1 MSPEAWSSLLQAPGQ
16 RQPPMA
22 ERQMAGAVR
31 AALGADHPAVG
42 MADVAT
48 GLWSRA
54 LRFDATEPAWPDR
67 DRVVV
72 SAGHASALLYAML
85 HLTGYPGMEADVLR
99 RVGQLDCALG
109 PQAELGAH
117 PGIEA
122 TVGPP
127 GQGLA
132 MAVGLALAERMMAA
146 RFGRSLVDHRTWV
159 LACHADLMQGVS
171 HEAACLA
178 GQLRLERLVVLLD
191 DGAGAGDD
199 EALKRFAAA
208 GWATKRVDGRDL
220 AAIAGALSAAVRS
233 KKPVLLAFRT
243 GASAIDGPSE
253 RFDDADALW
262 QRAGTRGLTVRRA
275 WRRRLVNHPLRA
287 AFERMMAGRLPEAW
301 DEATGAL
308 KAELLHGSPSPSA
321 LQACERAITALA
333 GSIPELV
340 GDSSDCLAPSGAA
353 IGPGNYGGRFVHYAA
368 REHAMAACMNGM
380 ALHGGPLPFGSARFA
395 ATDAM
400 RPALRMAALMRRRVV
415 YVLTHDSIGAGEH
428 GAAHQPVEHLASLRA
443 MPGLLLFRP
452 ADAIETV
459 ESLEVAVRRADGPN
473 LLVLPDQ
480 EVAPVRMSAGRNRCA
495 RGAYVIA
502 EPDGPRRAT
511 LIASGSEVAVAVEA
525 RRLLQEAGFEAAVVS
540 LVCWELFAAQDEAY
554 RAHTLG
560 ACLRVGVEAACGF
573 GWERW
578 LGADGIFVGMTGFG
592 ASAPG
597 DALYQH
603 FGITPEAIASAV
615 RRRLNLT

>member
-1 MSPEAWSSLLQAPGQ
+1 
-16 RQPPMA
+16 
-22 ERQMAGAVR
+22 MAGAVR
-31 AALGADHPAVG
+31 AVLGADHPAG
-42 MADVAT
+42 AMAEVAT

-54 LRFDATEPAWPDR
+54 LRFDASEPAWPDR

-85 HLTGYPGMEADVLR
+85 HLTGYPGIGADVLQQ
-99 RVGQLDCALG
+99 VGQLDCALG

-122 TVGPP
+122 TVGAP

-132 MAVGLALAERMMAA
+132 MAVGMALAERMMTA

-159 LACHADLMQGVS
+159 LACHADLTQGVS

-191 DGAGAGDD
+191 DGSGCEDD
-199 EALKRFAAA
+199 DALKRFAAA
-208 GWATKRVDGRDL
+208 GWATKRVNGHDL
-220 AAIAGALSAAVRS
+220 AAVAAALSAAVRS

-243 GASAIDGPSE
+243 EASGSHHPSE
-253 RFDDADALW
+253 RPDGADALW
-262 QRAGTRGLTVRRA
+262 RKAGMRGLSVRRA
-275 WRRRLVNHPLRA
+275 WRRRLANHPLRA

-301 DEATGAL
+301 GEATSAL
-308 KAELLHGSPSPSA
+308 KAELLQGLPFPSA
-321 LQACERAITALA
+321 LQGCERVVAVLA

-340 GDSSDCLAPSGAA
+340 GNSSVCLAPSGAA

-380 ALHGGPLPFGSARFA
+380 ALHGGPLPFGSARLA

-415 YVLTHDSIGAGEH
+415 HILTHDSIGAGEH

-443 MPGLLLFRP
+443 MPGLMLFRP

-459 ESLEVAVRRADGPN
+459 ESLEVAVRRAEGPN
-473 LLVLPDQ
+473 LLVLPEQD
-480 EVAPVRMSAGRNRCA
+480 VAPVRTTAGRNRCA
-495 RGAYVIA
+495 RGGYVVTEA
-502 EPDGPRRAT
+502 DGPRRVT
-511 LIASGSEVAVAVEA
+511 LIASGSEVAVAIEA
-525 RRLLQEAGFEAAVVS
+525 RRLLQEAGLGAAVVS
-540 LVCWELFAAQDEAY
+540 LVCWELFAMQDEAY
-554 RAHTLG
+554 RADTLG
-560 ACLRVGVEAACGF
+560 AGLRVGVEAACGF

-578 LGADGIFVGMTGFG
+578 LGADGIFIGMSGFG

-597 DALYQH
+597 DALFRH
-603 FGITPEAIASAV
+603 FGITPDAIVSAV
-615 RRRLNLT
+615 RRRLDPIRSTEE